1 MQRTIESW
9 CEIFII
15 IRKNKLRS
23 GITAFGVVWGIFML
37 TLLLG
42 VSKGLENGVV
52 EDFKIVP
59 NSVWMWSQNATQ
71 VAYKGMPPGRFI
83 LINVE
88 DIEAMQQDI
97 PSIGRI
103 FPQNSVWAANT
114 RYQEKSG
121 SFPLKGTHTG
131 LEVVHR
137 QKIIAGRYINDL
149 DEQQKRKVAI
159 IGRSV
164 RDALFAFNQDPIGQY
179 ISIAGM
185 SFQVVGVFRFNAPG
199 EIRNE
204 EEIIHIPNNT
214 LRYAFNQTHWIESI
228 GILPAP
234 GYHAAVTEKKI
245 REYLYTRKKI
255 SPEDQ
260 GVFGSFN
267 WQNEHDKLNSL
278 FNGVFWFSWFVAIG
292 TIVAGAIGIT
302 NVMLIAV
309 KERTF
314 EIGLRKSIGA
324 NSSEIIMMIL
334 QESML
339 ITCVAGLIGLLLGVA
354 CLHTIAWIM
363 QITGSNTG
371 LLREPEVHFGTILI
385 ALLVLILVGI
395 LAAMVPSLKAARVA
409 PVVAMQAR

>member
-1 MQRTIESW
+1 MQKFIESW
-9 CEIFII
+9 HEIYTTIK
-15 IRKNKLRS
+15 RNKLRS
-23 GITAFGVVWGIFML
+23 GITAFGVLWGIFML

-59 NSVWMWSQNATQ
+59 NSVWMWPQNPTQ
-71 VAYKGMPPGRFI
+71 IAYKGMPPGRYI
-83 LINVE
+83 MITIE
-88 DIEAMQQDI
+88 DIEDLRRDL
-97 PSIGRI
+97 PSIGKI
-103 FPQNSVWAANT
+103 FAQNSVWAANT
-114 RYQEKSG
+114 GYQNKSG
-121 SFPLKGTHTG
+121 SFALKGTHTG

-149 DEQQKRKVAI
+149 DEQQKRKVAV

-164 RDALFAFNQDPIGQY
+164 RDALFTAHQNPVGEY

-199 EIRNE
+199 DTSDE
-204 EEIIHIPNNT
+204 EEIIHIPNDT
-214 LRYAFNQTHWIESI
+214 LRYAFNQTHWLDSI
-228 GILPAP
+228 GVLPAP
-234 GYHAAVTEKKI
+234 GYHASTTEREI
-245 REYLYTRKKI
+245 RDYLYLRKKI
-255 SPEDQ
+255 APDDQ

-267 WQNEHDKLNSL
+267 WQNEHDKLNAL
-278 FNGVFWFSWFVAIG
+278 FSGVFWFSWFVAIG

-302 NVMLIAV
+302 NVMLISV

-324 NSSEIIMMIL
+324 HSLSIIAMIL

-339 ITCVAGLIGLLLGVA
+339 ITFVAGVAGLLLGII
-354 CLHTIAWIM
+354 CLDAIGWVM

-371 LLREPEVHFGTILI
+371 LVREPEIHLGTILT
-385 ALLVLILVGI
+385 ALLVLVIVGAV
-395 LAAMVPSLKAARVA
+395 AAMIPSLKAARIP
-409 PVVAMQAR
+409 PVVALQAR